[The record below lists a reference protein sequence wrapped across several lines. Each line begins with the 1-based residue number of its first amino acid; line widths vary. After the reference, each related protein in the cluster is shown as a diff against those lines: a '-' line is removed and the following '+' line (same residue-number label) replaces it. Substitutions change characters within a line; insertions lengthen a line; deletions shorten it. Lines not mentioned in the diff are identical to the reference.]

1 MMASTFGHGLRQRT
15 KKQHKDPVILLKTT
29 KLLSEKHF
37 ITHWRKVT
45 WNTWHYYIYNIYPL
59 TVTNAKSC

>member
-1 MMASTFGHGLRQRT
+1 MMASTLATDWGNVQ